1 MKYLRILA
9 ASLAV
14 FLFMTV
20 GHAQTADVTVTL
32 NEQFFDALLDSM
44 FEHGGPPAIA
54 IAKANTNAN
63 SSGPMSNGFVP
74 SVGQDSARQG
84 PCNETIRLLRETQS
98 VRTAVRFREG
108 KIYAPLAFSG
118 SYNPPLIGCIDFSGY
133 AETNIDLE
141 FDRQMHS
148 LIGRVRV
155 LNVSLDGTAG
165 IGSSVLTRMVQSSI
179 DKRLNPIEILKAEK
193 LSFNVPVQNS
203 SIRMEA
209 TAIRSEITN
218 GALLIHIDYSFPK

>member
-14 FLFMTV
+14 FLLVPV

-54 IAKANTNAN
+54 IAKATTNEKN
-63 SSGPMSNGFVP
+63 LKRGMSNGFAE
-74 SVGQDSARQG
+74 SARSG

-141 FDRQMHS
+141 FDRQAHS

-209 TAIRSEITN
+209 TAIRSEIAN